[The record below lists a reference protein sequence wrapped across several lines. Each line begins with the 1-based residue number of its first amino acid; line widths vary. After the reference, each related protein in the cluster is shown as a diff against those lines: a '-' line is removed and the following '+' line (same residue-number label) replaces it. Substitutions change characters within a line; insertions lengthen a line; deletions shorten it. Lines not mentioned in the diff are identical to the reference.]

1 MAILHFSFRQ
11 RKVADKT
18 IAHEQLKKHAHRMTF
33 AHCRTGTRVRNKY
46 KYFPRNANNK
56 VFLRN
61 VLGENGHLS
70 IAPLDFLLV
79 LQLVVVGEAADDG
92 EVHGKGTGSHLS
104 RSRW

>member
-33 AHCRTGTRVRNKY
+33 AHFRTGTRVRNKY

-61 VLGENGHLS
+61 VLGESGHLS

-79 LQLVVVGEAADDG
+79 LQLVVVGEEADG
-92 EVHGKGTGSHLS
+92 EVHGKGRDSHLS